1 MKKMNSFANGSF
13 AILEIIFEQNG
24 VSFEDKLDCVIF
36 SAILG
41 QELKFG
47 YIDFVDKWMLG
58 T

>member
-36 SAILG
+36 SPILG

-47 YIDFVDKWMLG
+47 YIDVVDKWMLG